1 MILLDRNILIE
12 LERGNKKLILIL
24 EELSQKHPTPS
35 LPFPV
40 FSEYYYGYLKKG
52 RKDVQTALERLDEFE
67 ILNST
72 RKSALLFSD
81 IKYNLEKTGQIIS
94 DMDMLIASIC
104 IDNNATLITFDKQ
117 FEKIKELDKILVE
130 F

>member
-1 MILLDRNILIE
+1 MILLDTNILIE
-12 LERGNKKLILIL
+12 LERGNKEIISML
-24 EELSQKHPTPS
+24 EEMSQKHSTPS

-72 RKSALLFSD
+72 RKSAMLFSE

-94 DMDMLIASIC
+94 DMDLLIASIC
-104 IDNNATLITFDKQ
+104 IDNNATLITADKQ
-117 FEKIKELDKILVE
+117 FEKVKDLNKIILW
-130 F
+130 